1 MNDDRIK
8 LGIQREVI
16 MEDKIVIAVS
26 GSAGSGKTTY
36 AKYIAERMGLE
47 LVSAGKIFREM
58 ARQRGLSLEEFNRLA
73 ISEPSIDFLI
83 EKNIITRA
91 RKGNVVLEGHLVAW
105 TVSTLAD
112 LKIYFTAPLEERIRR
127 ISLREN
133 RDFNEVLIETTRR
146 ELYQAIRYLREYG
159 IDVTDLS
166 IFDIIINTSLSD
178 VNGIKRFIDSILKE
192 KFGL

>member
-1 MNDDRIK
+1 MTKN
-8 LGIQREVI
+8 
-16 MEDKIVIAVS
+16 IVIAVS

-36 AKYIAERMGLE
+36 AKYISERMGLE

-73 ISEPSIDFLI
+73 ISDPSIDFLI
-83 EKNIITRA
+83 EKNITSRA

-105 TVSTLAD
+105 TVSNLAD
-112 LKIYFTAPLEERIRR
+112 LKIYFTAPLEERIKR